1 MFLPSCLRLSL
12 TALTVHFPSA
22 FSIITTPTEST
33 TQNQQQQSTISGQAC
48 VGTYV
53 FLQIAGR
60 FECLNTPTCWALVRF
75 LSRVNPAMTLQC
87 ITRCEWFAT
96 AVEATSVGTITSVWA
111 LMYLWHTHK
120 LQIVIA
126 SHNTCFIAGI
136 WTHTQPLNNTWHRY
150 TSDCTGSTAVRVH
163 IPSHWR
169 HSIHSQSMVL
179 YSGVRTGHCPTRSI
193 LTNN

>member
-33 TQNQQQQSTISGQAC
+33 TQNQQQQSTISGQTC

-120 LQIVIA
+120 LQIIIA
-126 SHNTCFIAGI
+126 SHYTCLIADI
-136 WTHTQPLNNTWHRY
+136 CTHTQPLNTTHNTDTHLIVQAQQQY
-150 TSDCTGSTAVRVH
+150 GSIYPHTGGIAST
-163 IPSHWR
+163 
-169 HSIHSQSMVL
+169 HSQWCCIRGWGLVTASHD
-179 YSGVRTGHCPTRSI
+179 RF
-193 LTNN
+193 